1 MHWRQLGAAACGALI
16 AATAAA
22 DEPPRIDTTDITVRA
37 CLAAVEQQT
46 SNPQLVVLGKDYSE
60 ANSAVLIGV
69 GPDQA
74 PWRCLVSNDGVVAEV
89 MFMGDEGA
97 L

>member
-1 MHWRQLGAAACGALI
+1 MLWKAWGAALCGAMVAP
-16 AATAAA
+16 AASA
-22 DEPPRIDTTDITVRA
+22 DEPPRIDPQDVTVTA
-37 CLAAVEQQT
+37 CLAAVAQQT
-46 SNPQLVVLGKDYSE
+46 SNSQLVVLGKDYSE

-74 PWRCLVSNDGVVAEV
+74 PWRCLVSNDGVVVEV
-89 MFMGDEGA
+89 MFTGDEGA